1 MKTLSNMKFNHDLEV
16 AYRLLA
22 ACFYQPAPEW
32 AEEELFAN
40 LEAALRGV
48 APAEADKA
56 PAMAR
61 SFAAEGVETLTVDY
75 AALFV
80 GPARLLAPPYGSVHL
95 EPEKRVMGETTMAVH
110 SFYLASG
117 LALDEEF
124 AEVPDHIAVELE
136 FMSYL
141 VQRAIAAAAAGDDA
155 EVAAWVARRREF
167 LATFLYSWS
176 APFCEEIRNGSKTAF
191 YSALADCL
199 EGVIA
204 ADLRLAGGEEA
215 RQGADW

>member
-1 MKTLSNMKFNHDLEV
+1 MKTLSNMKFNHDLET

-40 LEAALRGV
+40 LEAALLGV
-48 APAEADKA
+48 APEADKA

-61 SFAAEGVETLTVDY
+61 SFASEGVGALTVDY

-95 EPEKRVMGETTMAVH
+95 EPEKRVMGETTMAVQA
-110 SFYLASG
+110 FYLASG
-117 LALDEEF
+117 LVLDEEF
-124 AEVPDHIAVELE
+124 TELPDHIAVELE

-141 VQRAIAAAAAGDDA
+141 VQRAIGAAAAGDDA
-155 EVAAWVARRREF
+155 EAAAWVGRRREF
-167 LATFLYSWS
+167 LETFLSTWS
-176 APFCEEIRNGSKTAF
+176 APFCQEIRKGSKSAF

-204 ADLRLAGGEEA
+204 ADLRLPGSAEA
-215 RQGADW
+215 R